1 MEARE
6 QMARQ
11 RRSSAL
17 FTEAEQDR
25 IAAAIGTAE
34 QSTAGEIVAVVANE
48 SARYLYVP
56 FMWAALIA
64 LLVPW
69 PLVYF
74 TWWPVQW
81 IYLIQLAAFLV
92 LLMLLMPQP
101 VRLALVPRAVKHD
114 RAHRHAVDQFLAQGL
129 HTTAGRTGV
138 LVFVSV
144 AERYAEVLA
153 DTGIDAK
160 VPEGTWQQIVD
171 RLTARIAEGRPAD
184 GFVEAIHAAGQH
196 LAMHFP
202 PGSNDPNELPNKL
215 IVLD

>member
-1 MEARE
+1 MQARTSTDTT
-6 QMARQ
+6 
-11 RRSSAL
+11 RRASAL
-17 FTEAEQDR
+17 FTLEEQDR
-25 IAAAIGTAE
+25 IAAAIGDAE
-34 QSTAGEIVAVVANE
+34 RATAGEIVAVVANE
-48 SARYLYVP
+48 SARYLHVP
-56 FMWAALIA
+56 FMWAALVA

-81 IYLIQLAAFLV
+81 IYLIQLATFLV

-101 VRLALVPRAVKHD
+101 VRLALVPRTVKRE
-114 RAHRHAVDQFLAQGL
+114 RAHRHAIEQFLAQNL

-138 LVFVSV
+138 LIFVSV

-160 VPEGTWQQIVD
+160 VPEGTWQTIVD
-171 RLTARIAEGRPAD
+171 RLTARISEGRPAD
-184 GFVEAIHAAGQH
+184 GFAEAIHAAGKH
-196 LAMHFP
+196 LAEHFP